1 MKILFFKKISTKVIT
16 YLGVLISVALIAMA
30 SMTPSYASSGT
41 EETNDLNMSGQAVK
55 VIKKYPG
62 MWKGWSDGCVN
73 CGKPLASDL
82 VSTKA
87 KSNKSK
93 EKKAATEKEQKAHR
107 PEVPKSVRRGY
118 CECNCK
124 PAPSSTSMRGTIERN
139 NKSDSSETSSSKKSE
154 NATKPAQE
162 GAMAL
167 DAVTTE
173 KEAKPMKSTMG
184 NDAMSKDKKDDQS
197 PSKSDS
203 TKEMEGPKSGD
214 QFKIKDR

>member
-1 MKILFFKKISTKVIT
+1 MKTVFFKKISTKVIT
-16 YLGVLISVALIAMA
+16 YLGVLVSVALIAMA

-73 CGKPLASDL
+73 CGKPLASDH
-82 VSTKA
+82 VSKKA

-93 EKKAATEKEQKAHR
+93 EKKAATEKEQKAHK

-139 NKSDSSETSSSKKSE
+139 NKSDRSEISSKKSE
-154 NATKPAQE
+154 KATKPAQE

-167 DAVTTE
+167 DAVITE
-173 KEAKPMKSTMG
+173 KEAKSMKSTMD

-203 TKEMEGPKSGD
+203 AKEMEGPKSGD
-214 QFKIKDR
+214 RFQIKDR